1 MPYTLEGTAMEGI
14 PEPILG
20 EGTTF
25 VPLANVA
32 QGLGGYA
39 NYDHDSKTALIELGD
54 FKLAVQ
60 NENTTVDVSGQALEL
75 QAPPFI
81 EEDLLWV
88 PVRLFEKLGYNL
100 TVDGDQISL
109 ASA

>member
-1 MPYTLEGTAMEGI
+1 MPYTIEGTAMEDI
-14 PEPILG
+14 PEPIFG

-32 QGLGGYA
+32 QALGGYS
-39 NYDHDSKTALIELGD
+39 NFDSDSKTALIELGD
-54 FKLAVQ
+54 YKFAVQ
-60 NENTTVDVSGQALEL
+60 NENPTVDVDGQSLEL

-81 EEDLLWV
+81 DSDIMWV

-100 TVDGDQISL
+100 AVDGDSISL
-109 ASA
+109 ESA